1 MATLTGKLVS
11 ETYKALLKMIDNDIL
26 TESEKQISDGYGQ
39 GTGIFI
45 DDNGFIRA
53 SVFKVTGGS
62 SSQFLKADGSLDNNS
77 YLPAGS
83 TTSVIPEGS
92 NLYFTNA
99 RVLTAPL
106 TGFVSTEGTVTAADT
121 VLSAF
126 NKIWWNIE
134 NGGGGGGG
142 YVPYTGATQNL
153 NLGTYGLISDY
164 IQFNLAPTSIPTTAG
179 TMSWNAADGTA
190 DLKMGGANVTLQ
202 VGQEELVRVVNKTGA
217 NLLEANYQAV
227 RVSGAQGNRL
237 KVALA
242 KADNDAN
249 SADTIG
255 LVTETINNNQEGF
268 VTAVGLVRNI
278 DTTGDLQT
286 ETWADGEML
295 YLSSTTA
302 GAITNIK
309 PEAPEH
315 GVRLGY
321 VVRAHKTQG
330 QIYVKVDN
338 GYELDELHNVLIT
351 DPLDEDVLFYDEAN
365 LLWINKNIY
374 SAINATDVGKS
385 LLGILNAE
393 DTTPVTTKPRGIR
406 INVDNTVDA
415 LEVGT
420 QGYLPFYD
428 ETDFY
433 IDSPVF
439 TDGTD
444 VIIGGDTPNGTNKL
458 TVIGGIWGEELV
470 LNDQFLLATNP
481 IGGNYSFNIFDGTD
495 WITQMILSKT
505 NLVFNI
511 SGYEKM
517 RLNASGYLGVGT
529 DTPTALIHAKSTVAY
544 PKIKID
550 NASASGGG
558 MFSAY
563 QNGTEIANFGVSGAW
578 LIDNSSDVAIVATK
592 AGQGIQFFTNGSNSQ
607 KMAIN
612 DEGNVYIGQSPT
624 FVAGAT
630 QLIVRGKTG
639 AGFLGVN
646 HYDMSI
652 KGSIN
657 TFNSVFQVGTSTF
670 HSVAFIVEDI
680 ERARINSG
688 GRFLLGTT
696 TDNTVDIFQANGS
709 IIASAIKKS
718 GGTSTQYLMAD
729 GSVSTLASYVPTSR
743 TLTIN
748 GTGYDLTADRSWS
761 VGTVTSV
768 SASVPTGFAIS
779 GSPITSSGTL
789 AITFA
794 SGYALPTTV
803 KQSNWDDAYTFVT
816 GFPSQ
821 TGNVGKYLTTN
832 GSTLSWGTV
841 TAGVSSFNTRTGAVT
856 LSSTD
861 VTTALGFTPVTQAR
875 TLSINGTA
883 YDLSADRAWTISA
896 GSSARNVSTFTATAG
911 QTTFTIAGG
920 YTPNLVDV
928 FLNGARLTGADYTAT
943 NGTTVVLTT
952 GVRVNDII
960 DVVNYLNA
968 ATLGVTGSGTSGYL
982 PKWTGTSVVSNS
994 LIYETNS
1001 SIGIGTI
1008 SPDLYG
1014 FGSSGRYLT
1023 LQSGSGGFSLI
1034 QVISD
1039 STSGSGINFGN
1050 TTIRRASIDGLDGSN
1065 LIFSTNATNSGTSVT
1080 ERLRITSAGNIG
1092 IGVSSPETYSL
1103 SGKHIE
1109 LFGGSSYSFYHFN
1122 TNTVKA
1128 FLASNE
1134 SAGSS
1139 SLFTFSNHPLFLGTN
1154 NTARMVINTSGNV
1167 GIGTSSPSYKLDVSG
1182 TARITGQLNLINN
1195 NIIYSD
1201 AATNHTYHQFNRNT
1215 ATGWEQ
1221 MIMWSTAGTAKW
1233 YIGLQNNTSDG
1244 FSIYGAASGANAI
1257 TIKSDNKIGIG
1268 TSSPTEKLHLANS
1281 GQIIMRIQNT
1291 LNASDAGIN
1300 FTNNTVNAFYGVNE
1314 TGAYIYTA
1322 SNHPILFY
1330 SNTAERMRID
1340 SSGNV
1345 LIGTTSVL
1353 DKLSVNGGVRTTG
1366 SGSGFFFGD
1375 RSSSNFFGW
1384 YAAGNNPY
1392 LFNGAVGNIA
1402 SINPSNGAYTAL
1414 SDVNKKKNF
1423 EKSNYGLAEILLL
1436 NPQLYNLKTD
1446 ADTDKKDLGFIA
1458 QEVKNIIPQAYIET
1472 AEFIGLNYQAITAAS
1487 VKAIQE
1493 LDYKFETQAEKIARL
1508 ETRVQQLEA
1517 K

>member
-62 SSQFLKADGSLDNNS
+62 SSQFLKADGSLDSNS
-77 YLPAGS
+77 YLTAASAAGLFLPIGS
-83 TTSVIPEGS
+83 TTTVIPEGT

-99 RVLTAPL
+99 RVLSAPL

-121 VLSAF
+121 VLTAID
-126 NKIWWNIE
+126 KIWWNIE

-351 DPLDEDVLFYDEAN
+351 DPVTQDILTYDEG
-365 LLWINKNIY
+365 LTGGLWINRNIWT
-374 SAINATDVGKS
+374 AIGATEVGKS
-385 LLGILNAE
+385 LLAILDAE
-393 DTTPVTTKPRGIR
+393 DTTPVTTKPRAIR

-428 ETDFY
+428 DTDFY

-444 VIIGGDTPNGTNKL
+444 VVIGGDTPNGTNKL

-481 IGGNYSFNIFDGTD
+481 IGGNYSFNIYDGTS
-495 WITQMILSKT
+495 WITQMVLSKT

-517 RLNASGYLGVGT
+517 RLNASGYLGVGI
-529 DTPTALIHAKSTVAY
+529 DTPTALIHAKGTTAY

-592 AGQGIQFFTNGSNSQ
+592 AGQGIQFFTNGSTSEKMGINS
-607 KMAIN
+607 
-612 DEGNVYIGQSPT
+612 DGNVFIGQTPT

-670 HSVAFIVEDI
+670 HSVAVIVEDT
-680 ERARINSG
+680 ERARFNSG

-696 TDNTVDIFQANGS
+696 TDNTTDIFQANGS
-709 IIASAIKKS
+709 IIATAIKKT

-779 GSPITSSGTL
+779 GSPITSAGTL
-789 AITFA
+789 AITFE

-803 KQSNWDDAYTFVT
+803 KQSNWDDAYTFVAA
-816 GFPSQ
+816 FPTQ
-821 TGNVGKYLTTN
+821 TGNAGKYLTTD
-832 GSTLSWGTV
+832 GSSLSWGTV
-841 TAGVSSFNTRTGAVT
+841 TAGVSSFNTRTGTVT
-856 LSSTD
+856 LTSTD
-861 VTTALGFTPVTQAR
+861 VTTALGYTPYNGTTNPNGYITSSALSGYVPTTR
-875 TLSINGTA
+875 KLSINGTE

-911 QTTFTIAGG
+911 QTTFTITGG
-920 YTPNLVDV
+920 YTVNLVDV
-928 FLNGARLTGADYTAT
+928 YLNGARLTGVDYTAT

-952 GVRVNDII
+952 GARINDII
-960 DVVNYLNA
+960 DVVNYTA
-968 ATLGVTGSGTSGYL
+968 STTAGVTGSGTSGTL
-982 PKWTGTSVVSNS
+982 PIWTGTSALGNS
-994 LIYETNS
+994 VLTQSSGILSSAGGLIFGTYNTAFSTAGSITRHSTVGLVLKGVTGSVFDFAIYSPTETALITNPTGTNNINFNS
-1001 SIGIGTI
+1001 GQVWFNGGNVGIGTTTPI
-1008 SPDLYG
+1008 SYYNFARTLSIENANNAELQLKATG
-1014 FGSSGRYLT
+1014 GTNLIASFGTADGGTY
-1023 LQSGSGGFSLI
+1023 LQSVTQPI
-1034 QVISD
+1034 ITVIN
-1039 STSGSGINFGN
+1039 G
-1050 TTIRRASIDGLDGSN
+1050 A
-1065 LIFSTNATNSGTSVT
+1065 
-1080 ERLRITSAGNIG
+1080 ERMRITSA
-1092 IGVSSPETYSL
+1092 
-1103 SGKHIE
+1103 
-1109 LFGGSSYSFYHFN
+1109 
-1122 TNTVKA
+1122 
-1128 FLASNE
+1128 
-1134 SAGSS
+1134 
-1139 SLFTFSNHPLFLGTN
+1139 
-1154 NTARMVINTSGNV
+1154 GNV
-1167 GIGTSSPSYKLDVSG
+1167 GIGTSSPTGTYGKLSVAGGISIIGDNNAKLEIGRYASFAPNSYIKLGANSDSLRITNNTDSADLVTFTNSGNVGIGTTAPSYKLTV
-1182 TARITGQLNLINN
+1182 
-1195 NIIYSD
+1195 
-1201 AATNHTYHQFNRNT
+1201 
-1215 ATGWEQ
+1215 E
-1221 MIMWSTAGTAKW
+1221 
-1233 YIGLQNNTSDG
+1233 
-1244 FSIYGAASGANAI
+1244 GAAGELVS
-1257 TIKSDNKIGIG
+1257 IG
-1268 TSSPTEKLHLANS
+1268 TSTQKLYFYPDS
-1281 GQIIMRIQNT
+1281 
-1291 LNASDAGIN
+1291 AGSMLS
-1300 FTNNTVNAFYGVNE
+1300 
-1314 TGAYIYTA
+1314 TGAGQAGQGIYFGHT
-1322 SNHPILFY
+1322 SNFMFFQT
-1330 SNTAERMRID
+1330 NATERMRIT
-1340 SSGNV
+1340 SGGTICINETSAGSEKLNV
-1345 LIGTTSVL
+1345 KQAGVAWGTVFNHTYSTQFWI
-1353 DKLSVNGGVRTTG
+1353 DFRYNGTG
-1366 SGSGFFFGD
+1366 
-1375 RSSSNFFGW
+1375 
-1384 YAAGNNPY
+1384 
-1392 LFNGAVGNIA
+1392 VGNIVGNG
-1402 SINPSNGAYTAL
+1402 SSVSFNSTSDYRLKEDFKMIKGIETLSKINFYDFKWKISNDRMSGVIAHEL
-1414 SDVNKKKNF
+1414 Q
-1423 EKSNYGLAEILLL
+1423 EIL
-1436 NPQLYNLKTD
+1436 PY
-1446 ADTDKKDLGFIA
+1446 AVFGVKDG
-1458 QEVKNIIPQAYIET
+1458 KDMQAVDYSKLT
-1472 AEFIGLNYQAITAAS
+1472 PVIGRA
-1487 VKAIQE
+1487 VQE
-1493 LDYKFETQAEKIARL
+1493 LNYKFETQAEKIARL

>member
-62 SSQFLKADGSLDNNS
+62 SSQFLKADGSLDSNS
-77 YLPAGS
+77 YLTAASAAGLFLPIGS
-83 TTSVIPEGS
+83 TTTVIPEGT

-99 RVLTAPL
+99 RVLSTPL
-106 TGFVSTEGTVTAADT
+106 TGFVATSGTVTATDT
-121 VLSAF
+121 VLTAID
-126 NKIWWNIE
+126 KIWWNIV

-351 DPLDEDVLFYDEAN
+351 DPVTQDILTYDEG
-365 LLWINKNIY
+365 LTGGLWINRNIWT
-374 SAINATDVGKS
+374 AIGATEVGKS
-385 LLGILNAE
+385 LLAIYDAE
-393 DTTPVTTKPRGIR
+393 DTTPVTTKPRAIR

-415 LEVGT
+415 IEVGT

-428 ETDFY
+428 ETDYY

-444 VIIGGDTPNGTNKL
+444 VVIGGDTPNGTNKL

-481 IGGNYSFNIFDGTD
+481 IGGNYSFNIYDGTS
-495 WITQMILSKT
+495 WITQMVLSKT

-544 PKIKID
+544 PKIIID
-550 NASASGGG
+550 NNSASGGG

-592 AGQGIQFFTNGSNSQ
+592 AGQGIQFFTNGSTSEKMGINS
-607 KMAIN
+607 
-612 DEGNVYIGQSPT
+612 DGNVFIGQTPT

-639 AGFLGVN
+639 AGFLGVQ

-670 HSVAFIVEDI
+670 HSVAVIVEDT
-680 ERARINSG
+680 ERARFNSG

-696 TDNTVDIFQANGS
+696 TDNTTDIFQANGS
-709 IIASAIKKS
+709 IIATAIKKT

-794 SGYALPTTV
+794 SGYSLPTTV
-803 KQSNWDDAYTFVT
+803 KQSNWDDAYTWVAA
-816 GFPSQ
+816 FPTQ
-821 TGNVGKYLTTN
+821 TGNSGKYLTTD
-832 GSTLSWGTV
+832 GSSLSWGTV

-911 QTTFTIAGG
+911 QTTFTITGG
-920 YTPNLVDV
+920 YTVNLVDV
-928 FLNGARLTGADYTAT
+928 YLNGARLTGVDYTAT
-943 NGTTVVLTT
+943 NGTTVVLAV
-952 GVRVNDII
+952 GARVNDII

-968 ATLGVTGSGTSGYL
+968 ATLGITGSGTSGYL
-982 PKWTGTSVVSNS
+982 TKWTGTSVVSNS
-994 LIYETNS
+994 LIYDNGTN
-1001 SIGIGTI
+1001 IGIGTASPSSKIHVIGDVRSSNSGNTI
-1008 SPDLYG
+1008 STRIASDGIYTA
-1014 FGSSGRYLT
+1014 GSDMFFDAGTSNLRFY
-1023 LQSGSGGFSLI
+1023 
-1034 QVISD
+1034 
-1039 STSGSGINFGN
+1039 STS
-1050 TTIRRASIDGLDGSN
+1050 
-1065 LIFSTNATNSGTSVT
+1065 
-1080 ERLRITSAGNIG
+1080 ERMRITSAGNVAIG
-1092 IGVSSPETYSL
+1092 TTNDGGYKLQVAGSFNANSTISL
-1103 SGKHIE
+1103 TAWLAMQNVTGNV
-1109 LFGGSSYSFYHFN
+1109 LGFGGITASQWDTLAFY
-1122 TNTVKA
+1122 T
-1128 FLASNE
+1128 S
-1134 SAGSS
+1134 GSE
-1139 SLFTFSNHPLFLGTN
+1139 
-1154 NTARMVINTSGNV
+1154 RMRIDASGNV
-1167 GIGTSSPSYKLDVSG
+1167 GING
-1182 TARITGQLNLINN
+1182 TAASNFKFYVRGVDNTGSYFGIVVADVNNVTNLYVMNNGTGYLRASSWIYGSDLRMKENISDVENGLNMVLKMKPKHFDYINGVKN
-1195 NIIYSD
+1195 NI
-1201 AATNHTYHQFNRNT
+1201 
-1215 ATGWEQ
+1215 
-1221 MIMWSTAGTAKW
+1221 
-1233 YIGLQNNTSDG
+1233 
-1244 FSIYGAASGANAI
+1244 
-1257 TIKSDNKIGIG
+1257 
-1268 TSSPTEKLHLANS
+1268 
-1281 GQIIMRIQNT
+1281 
-1291 LNASDAGIN
+1291 
-1300 FTNNTVNAFYGVNE
+1300 
-1314 TGAYIYTA
+1314 
-1322 SNHPILFY
+1322 
-1330 SNTAERMRID
+1330 
-1340 SSGNV
+1340 
-1345 LIGTTSVL
+1345 
-1353 DKLSVNGGVRTTG
+1353 
-1366 SGSGFFFGD
+1366 
-1375 RSSSNFFGW
+1375 
-1384 YAAGNNPY
+1384 
-1392 LFNGAVGNIA
+1392 
-1402 SINPSNGAYTAL
+1402 
-1414 SDVNKKKNF
+1414 
-1423 EKSNYGLAEILLL
+1423 
-1436 NPQLYNLKTD
+1436 
-1446 ADTDKKDLGFIA
+1446 GFIA
-1458 QEVKNIIPQAYIET
+1458 QDIQKILPQAVSI
-1472 AEFIGLNYQAITAAS
+1472 AGSDKMLGLKTDFLIPYL

-1493 LDYKFETQAEKIARL
+1493 LTEKITLL
-1508 ETRVQQLEA
+1508 EQ